1 VTKLAH
7 LRFDPPGPGSWQID
21 RTHAPRPWARFQT
34 EIHPEQLARGFRE
47 TGRRYGLLLD
57 YLDFQFVNGFAYVC
71 PRPVAASEVPER
83 FGAAAEV
90 FERKLWRE
98 DLRHWDEEVKPGS
111 IRAHL
116 ALQAIDPATLES
128 DALLSH
134 LDRCREHLKQMIY
147 QHHYFNGAM
156 IVPLGDFLARAG
168 EWTGLATTKLLAL
181 MRGAAPVSVGASDEL
196 DRLVDAI
203 RADRRARAL
212 LDSEREPTEVLA
224 VLGSRKGAAGPA
236 ARTYVETV
244 GYRLLDG
251 FDVGEP
257 YALEMPELLVGR
269 IRSAVEEST
278 AAPYTA
284 DLLAEETAKVR
295 DLVPATERPR
305 FDELLAEARHTYRLR
320 GERGT
325 FGDGWAVGI
334 TRRAILEA
342 GARLARKELVEEPRH
357 LVEAGYD
364 EMRALIRGPER
375 SLVAELAERARYRA
389 TARAVDAPDTLG
401 LATVE
406 PPPLDGLPA
415 ATVRAMR
422 ALDVFVG
429 GLFGDSDAQC
439 EPRLVRGLAASP
451 GVYEGTAR
459 LIGAPTELGRVH
471 QGDVLVTQSTSEAFN
486 IALPLL
492 GAIVTDSGGL
502 LSHAA
507 IVAREYGIPSVVG
520 TREATAIIPEGARV
534 RVDGSAGEVA
544 VMS

>member
-1 VTKLAH
+1 MTKLAH

-71 PRPVAASEVPER
+71 PRPVAAREVPNR
-83 FGAAAEV
+83 FGIAAQV

-98 DLRHWDEEVKPGS
+98 DLRHWDEEVKPAS

-116 ALQAIDPATLES
+116 ALQAIDPATLET

-134 LDRCREHLKQMIY
+134 LNRCREHLKRMIY

-156 IVPLGDFLARAG
+156 IVPLGDFLAHAS

-181 MRGAAPVSVGASDEL
+181 MRGAAPVSVGGSDEL

-203 RADRRARAL
+203 RADRPAQ
-212 LDSEREPTEVLA
+212 A
-224 VLGSRKGAAGPA
+224 VLGSEHEPSEVLVALRSRNGEVGTA
-236 ARTYVETV
+236 ARTYVEMI
-244 GYRLLDG
+244 GYRLLYG

-257 YALEMPELLVGR
+257 FALEMPELLVGR

-278 AAPYTA
+278 AATSTA
-284 DLLAEETAKVR
+284 DLLTKQTAKVR
-295 DLVPATERPR
+295 DLVSAAERPR

-325 FGDGWAVGI
+325 FSDGWAVGI
-334 TRRAILEA
+334 TRRAILDA
-342 GARLARKELVEEPRH
+342 GARLAEQQLIEEPRH
-357 LVEAGYD
+357 LVEASYD
-364 EMRALIRGPER
+364 EMRALIRGSER
-375 SLVAELAERARYRA
+375 RLASELAERARYRA
-389 TARAVDAPDTLG
+389 TARASDAPDTLG
-401 LATVE
+401 TE
-406 PPPLDGLPA
+406 PRELPPLDGVPA
-415 ATVRAMR
+415 ETVRAMR
-422 ALDVFVG
+422 ALEVFIN
-429 GLFGDSDAQC
+429 GLFGDADAQC
-439 EPRLVRGLAASP
+439 EPQLVRGLPASP
-451 GVYEGTAR
+451 GIYEGIAR
-459 LIGAPTELGRVH
+459 LIGGPTELDRVH

-507 IVAREYGIPSVVG
+507 IIAREYGIPSVVG
-520 TREATAIIPEGARV
+520 TKEATAIIPEGARV
-534 RVDGSAGEVA
+534 RVDGSAGKV
-544 VMS
+544 VVVS

>member
-1 VTKLAH
+1 MTKLAH
-7 LRFDPPGPGSWQID
+7 LRFDPPGSGSWQID

-47 TGRRYGLLLD
+47 TSLRYGLLLD

-71 PRPVAASEVPER
+71 PRPVAAREVPNR
-83 FGAAAEV
+83 FGIAAEV

-98 DLRHWDEEVKPGS
+98 DLRHWDEEVKPAS

-134 LDRCREHLKQMIY
+134 LDRCREHLKRMIY

-156 IVPLGDFLARAG
+156 IVPLGDFLAHAS
-168 EWTGLATTKLLAL
+168 EWTGLATTELLAL
-181 MRGAAPVSVGASDEL
+181 MRGAAPVSAGESAEL
-196 DRLVDAI
+196 DRLVVAI
-203 RADRRARAL
+203 RADRRAQAL
-212 LDSEREPTEVLA
+212 LESEREPTEVLA
-224 VLGSRKGAAGPA
+224 ALRFGEGAVGPA
-236 ARTYVETV
+236 ARTYVEMV
-244 GYRLLDG
+244 GYKLLDG

-269 IRSAVEEST
+269 IRSAAEKST
-278 AAPYTA
+278 AATSTT
-284 DLLAEETAKVR
+284 DVLAKETAKIR

-305 FDELLAEARHTYRLR
+305 FDELLVEARHTYGLR

-325 FGDGWAVGI
+325 FSDGWAVGI

-342 GARLARKELVEEPRH
+342 GARLAKKELVEEPRH

-364 EMRALIRGPER
+364 EMRALIRGSER
-375 SLVAELAERARYRA
+375 SLTAELAERARYRA

-401 LATVE
+401 PATVE
-406 PPPLDGLPA
+406 LPPLDGLPA

-451 GVYEGTAR
+451 GTYEGTAR
-459 LIGAPTELGRVH
+459 LIRGPTELGRLH

-486 IALPLL
+486 IALPLV

-520 TREATAIIPEGARV
+520 TRKGTAMIPEGARV

>member
-1 VTKLAH
+1 MK
-7 LRFDPPGPGSWQID
+7 FDPPGPGSWQID

-47 TGRRYGLLLD
+47 TGLRYGLLLD
-57 YLDFQFVNGFAYVC
+57 HLDFRFVNGFAYVC
-71 PRPVAASEVPER
+71 PRPVTGSEIPER
-83 FGAAAEV
+83 FGTAAQA
-90 FERKLWRE
+90 FERRLWRE
-98 DLRHWDEEVKPGS
+98 DLRHWDEDVKPAS

-116 ALQAIDPATLES
+116 GLQAIDPATLETE
-128 DALLSH
+128 ALLSH
-134 LDRCREHLKQMIY
+134 LDRCREHLKRMIY

-156 IVPLGDFLARAG
+156 IVPLGDFLAHAC
-168 EWTGLATTKLLAL
+168 EWTGLATEDLLAL
-181 MRGAAPVSVGASDEL
+181 MRGASPVSVGASDEL
-196 DRLVDAI
+196 DCLVDAI
-203 RADRRARAL
+203 RADRPARAL
-212 LDSEREPTEVLA
+212 LGSEREPSEVLA
-224 VLGSRKGAAGPA
+224 AVRSRKGRVGLA

-269 IRSAVEEST
+269 IRSAVEGSSDAQST
-278 AAPYTA
+278 A
-284 DLLAEETAKVR
+284 DGLASETARVR
-295 DLVPATERPR
+295 DLVPAAERPR

-325 FGDGWAVGI
+325 FSDGWAVGI
-334 TRRAILEA
+334 ARRAILDA
-342 GARLARKELVEEPRH
+342 GVRLARQELIEEPRH

-364 EMRALIRGPER
+364 EMRALIKGSER
-375 SLVAELAERARYRA
+375 PLASDLAERARYRA
-389 TARAVDAPDTLG
+389 TARAIDAPDALG
-401 LATVE
+401 PE
-406 PPPLDGLPA
+406 PPQPPPLDGLPP

-422 ALDVFVG
+422 ALDLFIG
-429 GLFGDSDAQC
+429 GLFGDTDAPC

-451 GVYEGTAR
+451 GIYEGTAR
-459 LIGAPTELGRVH
+459 LIHGPTELYRVH

-520 TREATAIIPEGARV
+520 TRKATAIIPEGARV
-534 RVDGSAGEVA
+534 RVDGGAGEVL
-544 VMS
+544 VVS

>member
-1 VTKLAH
+1 MTKLAD

-71 PRPVAASEVPER
+71 PRPVAAGRARER
-83 FGAAAEV
+83 FGTAAEV
-90 FERKLWRE
+90 FERKLWRA
-98 DLRHWDEEVKPGS
+98 DLRHWDEEVKPAS

-116 ALQAIDPATLES
+116 ALQAIDPATLET

-134 LDRCREHLKQMIY
+134 LDHCREHLKQMIY

-156 IVPLGDFLARAG
+156 IVPLGDFLAHAG
-168 EWTGLATTKLLAL
+168 EWTGLATTELLAL
-181 MRGAAPVSVGASDEL
+181 MRGATPVSVGVSEEL

-203 RADRRARAL
+203 RADRPAQTV
-212 LDSEREPTEVLA
+212 LDSGREPGEVLA
-224 VLGSRKGAAGPA
+224 ALRSRRGEVGPA
-236 ARTYVETV
+236 ARTYLEMV

-269 IRSAVEEST
+269 IRSAVEESG
-278 AAPYTA
+278 AAPIAT
-284 DLLAEETAKVR
+284 DQLASETAKTR
-295 DLVPATERPR
+295 DLVPAAERSR

-325 FGDGWAVGI
+325 FSDGWAVGI
-334 TRRAILEA
+334 TRRAILNA
-342 GARLARKELVEEPRH
+342 GVRLAGQKRIEEPKH

-364 EMRALIRGPER
+364 EMRGLFRDADRP
-375 SLVAELAERARYRA
+375 SAQELAERARYRA
-389 TARAVDAPDTLG
+389 TARALDAPDMLG
-401 LATVE
+401 PEPPE
-406 PPPLDGLPA
+406 PPPLEGLPGP
-415 ATVRAMR
+415 TVRAMR
-422 ALDVFVG
+422 ALDVFIS
-429 GLFGDSDAQC
+429 GLFGDADAQC

-459 LIGAPTELGRVH
+459 LIWGPTELERLH
-471 QGDVLVTQSTSEAFN
+471 QGDVLVTQSTSDAFN

-507 IVAREYGIPSVVG
+507 IVAREYGIPAVVG
-520 TREATAIIPEGARV
+520 TREATAIITEGERV

-544 VMS
+544 VVS